1 MTVTT
6 LIPPAAKPVQGW
18 THVTTRAGLIL
29 HIRPVKD
36 DDEALISD
44 FFAHVTPDELRF
56 RFLSSV
62 RVPGHACLVAMTRID
77 HDRTENFLAFDDAG
91 NMVASGM
98 LAADQA
104 LERAEVAISVRAESK
119 HKGVAWTLLEHV
131 TAYARSRGIRVIE
144 SIEARENRAAI
155 ELEQEMGFV
164 AHSVEGDPRLVRVSL
179 SLLDEAA

>member
-1 MTVTT
+1 M
-6 LIPPAAKPVQGW
+6 
-18 THVTTRAGLIL
+18 
-29 HIRPVKD
+29 
-36 DDEALISD
+36 ISD

-164 AHSVEGDPRLVRVSL
+164 AHSVEGDPSLVRVSL

>member
-1 MTVTT
+1 MTTT
-6 LIPPAAKPVQGW
+6 TQNPPFNATSACWSHLI
-18 THVTTRAGLIL
+18 TRAGLHL
-29 HIRPVKD
+29 HVRPVTEK
-36 DDEALISD
+36 DEALISE
-44 FFAHVTPDELRF
+44 FFAHVTPAELRF

-77 HDRTENFLAFDDAG
+77 HDRTENFLAFDDSG

-98 LAADQA
+98 LAADPE

-119 HKGVAWTLLEHV
+119 NQGISWTLLEHI
-131 TAYARSRGIRVIE
+131 TAYARSRGIHVIE

-164 AHSVEGDPRLVRVSL
+164 AHSVDGDPGIVRVSL
-179 SLLDEAA
+179 SLQ